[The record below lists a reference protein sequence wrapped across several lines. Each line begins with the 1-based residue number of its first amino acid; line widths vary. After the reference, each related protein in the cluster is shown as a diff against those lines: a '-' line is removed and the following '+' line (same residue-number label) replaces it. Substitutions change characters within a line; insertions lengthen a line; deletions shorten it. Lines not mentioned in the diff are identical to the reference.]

1 METNQIGQVRSF
13 NRAVTR
19 RAGALDASY
28 LSRGRPLGEA
38 RLLFEIGMA
47 RSIGLQSLRERLALD
62 SGYLSRLLRKLESDG
77 LVEIGRDDG
86 DGRARLARL
95 TGAGEVE
102 YAAYERLSDDL
113 ASDILHSLNEAQ
125 RERLVR
131 AMAEVERLLRAGSV
145 SVGLEAADSADARA
159 CLEQYY
165 VELARRF
172 PAGFDPLAGSNFD
185 PAEMSPPKGWF
196 VVARL
201 EGAPVGCG
209 ALKTLEPGVGE
220 VKRVWTSGEA
230 RGLGVASRVMDRL
243 EQLAAEA
250 GFKLVR
256 VDTNGALKEAQAMY
270 AARGYRSIAR
280 YNDNPYA
287 EHWFEKSV
295 GQAAA

>member
-1 METNQIGQVRSF
+1 METTQIGQVRSF

-19 RAGALDASY
+19 RVGALDASY

-47 RSIGLQSLRERLALD
+47 GSIGLHSLRERLALD
-62 SGYLSRLLRKLESDG
+62 SGYLSRLLRKLEGDG

-86 DGRARLARL
+86 DGRARLALL
-95 TGAGEVE
+95 TAAGEAE

-113 ASDILHSLNEAQ
+113 ASDILRPLNASQ
-125 RERLVR
+125 RERLVY

-145 SVGLEAADSADARA
+145 SVNLEAADSADAQA

-165 VELARRF
+165 AELARRF
-172 PAGFDPLAGSNFD
+172 PEGFDPLAGSNFD
-185 PAEMSPPKGWF
+185 PVEMSPPNGWF

-220 VKRVWTSGEA
+220 VKRVWTSCEA

-243 EQLAAEA
+243 EELALEV

-256 VDTNGALKEAQAMY
+256 LDTNGALKEAQAMY
-270 AARGYRSIAR
+270 AARGYRAIAR

-287 EHWFEKSV
+287 EHWFAKSV
-295 GQAAA
+295 GQAA